1 MSAPFWKGVLEGVPI
16 DLKLVSFS
24 RIVLAPLFITAQN
37 TIDTNK
43 EVNTEVNKTE
53 VVLKKVDLI
62 SVNPKTQIK
71 DLNFKKSKDLISVRA
86 YIKSLQ
92 LKRKATLMS

>member
-1 MSAPFWKGVLEGVPI
+1 MKKELIVIAL
-16 DLKLVSFS
+16 
-24 RIVLAPLFITAQN
+24 VLAPLFITAQN
-37 TIDTNK
+37 TIDTKK
-43 EVNTEVNKTE
+43 EIKTATVKTE
-53 VVLKKVDLI
+53 VVLKKVDHI
-62 SVNPKTQIK
+62 SINPKAQNK